1 MLLAKCLTNVPLQT
15 IFKNMQEQKKAS
27 LEEQADKVNN
37 TSGDEEIMIN
47 GADSAEAIEN
57 TDPIENAENEY
68 ALPKESELEKLKKE
82 VELYKDKYVR
92 LFAEFDNYKRRNAKE
107 RMELIQTAGKEV
119 IISLLDVMDDCDRAE
134 KQMNNSA
141 DIDQVKEG
149 IQLVFN
155 KLKSTLESKGLKA
168 MESLDTDFDVEKHEA
183 ITEVEVTEKSKKGK
197 VVDEIVKGY
206 YLNNKLIR
214 FAKVVVGK

>member
-1 MLLAKCLTNVPLQT
+1 
-15 IFKNMQEQKKAS
+15 MQEQNKTT
-27 LEEQADKVNN
+27 LEEPTDKVNN

-47 GADSAEAIEN
+47 DADSAETLESTTDAIES
-57 TDPIENAENEY
+57 EY
-68 ALPKESELEKLKKE
+68 ASPEEKELEKLKKE

-119 IISLLDVMDDCDRAE
+119 ITDLLDVLDDCDRAE
-134 KQMNNSA
+134 KQMNNST

-149 IQLVFN
+149 VQLVFN
-155 KLKSTLESKGLKA
+155 KLRNTLQSKGLKA
-168 MESLDTDFDVEKHEA
+168 MESLDTKFDVEKHEA
-183 ITEVEVTEKSKKGK
+183 IAEVEVPEKSKKGK
-197 VVDEIVKGY
+197 VIDEIVKGY
-206 YLNNKLIR
+206 SLNNKLIR